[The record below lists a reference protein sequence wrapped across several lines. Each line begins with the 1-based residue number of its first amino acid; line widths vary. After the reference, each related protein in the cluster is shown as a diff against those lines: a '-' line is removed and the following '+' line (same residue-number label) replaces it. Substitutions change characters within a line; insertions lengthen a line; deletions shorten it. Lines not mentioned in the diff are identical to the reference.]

1 MSIYKKTNHRQIY
14 KSYHGPIPN
23 DEDGRTY
30 EIHHIDGNPLNNSIE
45 NLIAL
50 SIKDHYDIHY
60 KQEDW
65 IACFRI
71 AKRMKISPQE
81 KSELARKANAIRI
94 MNGTHNFQNAE
105 WSSTNATTA
114 NKSRVDSGT
123 HNLLKANRSHYN
135 LRKPNTK
142 IYTFENSKTGEQVN
156 MTQYD
161 FIRTYSLNSGNV
173 SSMIKDP
180 SRSVK
185 GWKVSSLT
193 SPTIPVLRHST
204 IH

>member
-1 MSIYKKTNHRQIY
+1 MSIYKKTKHRQIY
-14 KSYHGPIPN
+14 ESHHGPIPK
-23 DEDGRTY
+23 DDDGRTF
-30 EIHHIDGNPLNNSIE
+30 EIHHIDGNPLNNSIQ

-50 SIKDHYDIHY
+50 SIQDHYNIHY

-71 AKRMKISPQE
+71 AKRMTISPKE
-81 KSELARKANAIRI
+81 KSDLARKANAIRT
-94 MNGTHNFQNAE
+94 MNGTHNFQNIE
-105 WSSTNATTA
+105 WSSARATKA
-114 NKSRVDSGT
+114 NKSRVASGT

-142 IYTFENSKTGEQVN
+142 IYTFEHNKTGEKVN

-161 FIRTYSLNSGNV
+161 FIRTYSLNPGNV

-180 SRSVK
+180 TRSVK
-185 GWKVSSLT
+185 GWKVSNFGL
-193 SPTIPVLRHST
+193 
-204 IH
+204 

>member
-14 KSYHGPIPN
+14 ESCHGPIPK
-23 DEDGRTY
+23 DEDGRTF
-30 EIHHIDGNPLNNSIE
+30 EIHHIDGDPLNNSIE

-50 SIKDHYDIHY
+50 SIQDHYDIHY

-81 KSELARKANAIRI
+81 KSELARKANSIRI
-94 MNGTHNFQNAE
+94 INGTHNFQNAE
-105 WSSTNATTA
+105 WSSTNATKA
-114 NKSRVDSGT
+114 NKSRVASGT

-142 IYTFENSKTGEQVN
+142 IYTFGNNKTGEQVN
-156 MTQYD
+156 MTHYD

-185 GWKVSSLT
+185 GWKVST
-193 SPTIPVLRHST
+193 F
-204 IH
+204 